1 MCKLLNIG
9 RIQKQ
14 QAMKSLE
21 EMDLLPKNILPV
33 QIWSQT
39 CAQMGISTASLK
51 LRSLIAKNF
60 AGE

>member
-1 MCKLLNIG
+1 LLNIG

-39 CAQMGISTASLK
+39 FAQMGFSTVSLK
-51 LRSLIAKNF
+51 LRSLIANNF
-60 AGE
+60 PGE